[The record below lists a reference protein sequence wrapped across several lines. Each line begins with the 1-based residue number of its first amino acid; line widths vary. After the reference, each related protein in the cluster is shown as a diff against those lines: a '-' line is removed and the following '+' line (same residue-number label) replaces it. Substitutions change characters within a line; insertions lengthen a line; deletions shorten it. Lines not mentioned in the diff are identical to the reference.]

1 MLERKKIE
9 EDLLKFAKAVL
20 SWKALA
26 RKLKTAPQGE
36 KPAEKTVRL
45 EQLEAATKKL
55 AEAEVC
61 EDAKVAIVYDLFCK
75 TL

>member
-1 MLERKKIE
+1 
-9 EDLLKFAKAVL
+9 V
-20 SWKALA
+20 

-45 EQLEAATKKL
+45 EQLEAVTKKL

-61 EDAKVAIVYDLFCK
+61 EDAKVVTVYDLFCK